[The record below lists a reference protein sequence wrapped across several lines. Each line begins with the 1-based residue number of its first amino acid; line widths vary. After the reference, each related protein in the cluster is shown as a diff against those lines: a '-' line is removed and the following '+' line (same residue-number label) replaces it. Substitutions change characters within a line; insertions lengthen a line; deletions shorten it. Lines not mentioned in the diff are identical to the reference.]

1 MTPDDFPRIEL
12 GFFPTPID
20 ELPNLSAE
28 TGITLRMKRDDYCGF
43 GGGGNKVRKLEFLLA
58 DALAQG
64 AKVLITTGGHQ
75 SNHAR
80 MVAASARRFGME
92 SVLVLRG
99 NPPAE
104 YQGNLLL
111 DRLFGA
117 TLEFLEPTAYFTQV
131 DPRMAA
137 HAKAAEDANK
147 VPYVIPLGGA
157 NPLGALGYVRAVE
170 EISRQ
175 LEKAGRNPP
184 DIVAAPTG
192 SGGTLAGLHV
202 GIRRYWPET
211 RIVGISVSR
220 DAAWFRER
228 IAGMANDC
236 AALLGWP
243 QDFKP
248 ADIWIEDGFVGG
260 SYGVPSPGGVAA
272 INRIARSDGVLLDPV
287 YTGKAMDGVLSLAA
301 SGAIPAGSD
310 VLFVHCGGSPALYPF
325 AKVLTETPEAVP
337 A

>member
-1 MTPDDFPRIEL
+1 MTPDDFPRVEL

-20 ELPNLSAE
+20 ELPNLSRE
-28 TGITLRMKRDDYCGF
+28 TGVTLRMKRDDYSGF

-58 DALAQG
+58 DALAKQAG
-64 AKVLITTGGHQ
+64 VLITTGGHQ

-80 MVAASARRFGME
+80 MVAAAARRFGME

-99 NPPAE
+99 DAPKE

-117 TLEFLEPTAYFTQV
+117 TLEFLDPTDYFHLI
-131 DPRMAA
+131 DGRMAA
-137 HAKAAEDANK
+137 HAQAAQAAGK
-147 VPYVIPLGGA
+147 VPYLIPLGGA

-170 EISRQ
+170 EMSRQ
-175 LEKAGRNPP
+175 LAAAGRTPP
-184 DIVAAPTG
+184 DIIAAPAG

-202 GIRRYWPET
+202 GIRKYWPKT
-211 RIVGISVSR
+211 RILGVSVSR
-220 DAAWFRER
+220 DAAWFQER

-236 AALLGWP
+236 AALLGWEA
-243 QDFKP
+243 DFKP
-248 ADIWIEDGFVGG
+248 AEIWIEDGFVGTA
-260 SYGVPSPGGVAA
+260 YGVPSPGGVTT
-272 INRIARSDGVLLDPV
+272 INRVAKSDGVLLDPV
-287 YTGKAMDGVLSLAA
+287 YTGKAMDGVLSLAER
-301 SGAIPAGSD
+301 GAIPAGSD
-310 VLFVHCGGSPALYPF
+310 VLFIHCGGSPALYPF